1 MNHGDGQSNQKQSF
15 AQWKAAKHQGQ
26 DKTEEELKKEK
37 RQEQR
42 RVSYIA
48 ADSLSSGN
56 RKQKSTPNRYS
67 NHGQKY
73 NASTRKPQGPR
84 E

>member
-1 MNHGDGQSNQKQSF
+1 
-15 AQWKAAKHQGQ
+15 
-26 DKTEEELKKEK
+26 EK